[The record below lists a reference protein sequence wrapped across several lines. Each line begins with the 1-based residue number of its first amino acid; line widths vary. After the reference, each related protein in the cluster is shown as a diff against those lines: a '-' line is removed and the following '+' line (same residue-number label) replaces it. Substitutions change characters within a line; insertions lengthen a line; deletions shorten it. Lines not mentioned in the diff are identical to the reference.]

1 MAIGADLPV
10 AMGCCATCGV
20 DRMGAAEVD
29 ELISMFKKF
38 DRNGDGS
45 IDGSELKALLHV
57 SGADASDAQVATML
71 ADNDTD
77 GDGVIS
83 FSEFVGI
90 VRAGEASEAAHAGA
104 AGGGRGA
111 AGGCVE
117 SSVTVSGNTLSCSH
131 YVQLGYT
138 CEVSACRPAPACL
151 RRGTPDLLIPAG
163 PRCSRRP
170 RSSCPSS
177 TATAP
182 AQAQARQC
190 RRHPAP
196 NSATPTR
203 WPEPAV
209 RSPAPCLPF
218 PSLPIP
224 YPWLIGWHAADPS
237 IMTADHLCGS
247 SLPNFFEKLIY

>member
-1 MAIGADLPV
+1 MWHGSPTASPPALSHGPPCPQVFDFSASPPTTTSRSLAIGADLPV

-104 AGGGRGA
+104 AGGGRGGGGGA

-117 SSVTVSGNTLSCSH
+117 SSVTVGGNTLSCSH

-138 CEVSACRPAPACL
+138 CEVSACRPATWHRRPPDPATAGAHDDPAVHVPVRLPLLLPRRKLGSAEGTRRQTVQHQRAGRCL
-151 RRGTPDLLIPAG
+151 R
-163 PRCSRRP
+163 
-170 RSSCPSS
+170 
-177 TATAP
+177 
-182 AQAQARQC
+182 
-190 RRHPAP
+190 
-196 NSATPTR
+196 
-203 WPEPAV
+203 
-209 RSPAPCLPF
+209 
-218 PSLPIP
+218 
-224 YPWLIGWHAADPS
+224 
-237 IMTADHLCGS
+237 
-247 SLPNFFEKLIY
+247 

>member
-1 MAIGADLPV
+1 
-10 AMGCCATCGV
+10 
-20 DRMGAAEVD
+20 MGAAEVD

-117 SSVTVSGNTLSCSH
+117 SSVTVGGNTLSCSH

-151 RRGTPDLLIPAG
+151 RRGTPDLLIPLG
-163 PRCSRRP
+163 PG
-170 RSSCPSS
+170 
-177 TATAP
+177 A
-182 AQAQARQC
+182 
-190 RRHPAP
+190 HDD
-196 NSATPTR
+196 
-203 WPEPAV
+203 PAV
-209 RSPAPCLPF
+209 HVPVRLPLLLPRRKLGSAEGTRRQTVQHQRAGRSLR
-218 PSLPIP
+218 
-224 YPWLIGWHAADPS
+224 
-237 IMTADHLCGS
+237 
-247 SLPNFFEKLIY
+247 